1 MLFLPALDIT
11 EIQFF
16 ELFRKSCE
24 NNHTR
29 GVGTGNRGGDKFSE
43 NTKSALSG
51 GKVPF
56 AFVKMFVQI
65 AFFMI
70 LQLFVLQKTQKMS
83 SLRWQAPFA
92 FVKNVV
98 QIAFYMIAIIFPLPP
113 PSRCQHFREK
123 NFRCMP
129 FSFQNAP
136 RNRPPPQSFDAPMP
150 LIHTPP
156 PDPHPSPF
164 PAGHL
169 SIYGWCADLKAM
181 LTLTMKE

>member
-51 GKVPF
+51 GKVPC

-113 PSRCQHFREK
+113 PPPVANISVKKISGAC
-123 NFRCMP
+123 P
-129 FSFQNAP
+129 FHSK
-136 RNRPPPQSFDAPMP
+136 MP
-150 LIHTPP
+150 LETALPP
-156 PDPHPSPF
+156 N
-164 PAGHL
+164 L
-169 SIYGWCADLKAM
+169 LM
-181 LTLTMKE
+181 LLCP